1 MEPMLIALVVI
12 TLIAVVVLTVVVVRQ
27 QSGGGAPPPTNN
39 PFMNPETLLAPVRE
53 QMQALQQ
60 SVNATREAS
69 AAAQSTMLEQLRQV
83 SQQNNALYRQGQELG
98 VATTQI
104 STALQGTGVAGDWG
118 ELQLQRTVE
127 LAGLSRHVS
136 FMDQASVTTAD
147 GRKRPDLVVNLP
159 DGRRIVVDAKAPLID
174 FAQGADSAKKQADAL
189 AAHVKD
195 LSLRNYAGVI
205 EGSIDFVVLF
215 VPTEGIMATALSTNP
230 SLSEDAIRQKVLLA
244 TPMTLLALLRAVEF
258 GWRQVAQ
265 AENSAQ
271 IAQQAA
277 ELWDRLATFVDH
289 FNKVGN
295 GLRTAIDNYNSAAG
309 SLETSVKP
317 QARRVRALG
326 ISPKKELKDTPE
338 ITESNRSANWDN

>member
-1 MEPMLIALVVI
+1 MEAVLITLVIITLVLLVVVI
-12 TLIAVVVLTVVVVRQ
+12 VRQ
-27 QSGGGAPPPTNN
+27 QAGRPQAAPVSP
-39 PFMNPETLLAPVRE
+39 MLNPEVLLAPVRE
-53 QMQALQQ
+53 QINVLQQ
-60 SVNATREAS
+60 SINSTRDAS
-69 AAAQSTMLEQLRQV
+69 TAAQSTMLEQLRQV
-83 SQQNNALYRQGQELG
+83 TEQNNALYRQGKELG
-98 VATTQI
+98 LATTQI
-104 STALQGTGVAGDWG
+104 STALQGTGVAGNWG

-136 FMDQASVTTAD
+136 FVDQSSVSTAD
-147 GRKRPDLVVNLP
+147 GRKRPDLIVNLP

-174 FAQGADSAKKQADAL
+174 FAQGADAAKKQADAL

-230 SLSEDAIRQKVLLA
+230 ALSEDAIRQKVLLA
-244 TPMTLLALLRAVEF
+244 TPMTLLAMLRAVEF

-265 AENSAQ
+265 AENSAH

-289 FNKVGN
+289 FNKVGS
-295 GLRTAIDNYNSAAG
+295 GLRSAIDNFNAAAG
-309 SLETSVKP
+309 SLESSVKP
-317 QARRVRALG
+317 QARRVRELG
-326 ISPKKELKDTPE
+326 ISPKKELKDTAE
-338 ITESNRSANWDN
+338 ITESNRSVGWDG